1 MSELT
6 KHIKDVLKKST
17 FLASVKAAND
27 TKAKSALFGAKVRNL
42 TKDEIAALEA
52 HGNWAEDWKKVLV
65 HKEFAIV
72 PGMIG
77 KNCFLGKVVLGCQS
91 GKAIEVEKGVP
102 FATGIWESTIIN
114 SEIGNECVIYRAD
127 TISNY
132 VINCHSIVYQTKSL
146 VCTGETT
153 FGNGRELSIAIE
165 TGGRE
170 VATYAELTIPV
181 AELVAGRRADAALQ
195 KEYKEFIAK
204 YKEAAKSKVGI
215 VESGA
220 IIRNTAKV
228 VDTFVGAG
236 AVIDGATLVKT
247 TTILSTPEEHS
258 GVSDG
263 AYVKNSI
270 IQWGS
275 DATSMAIVAES
286 VLTEHSHVERH
297 GKVTESIVGPN
308 SGVAEGEVTA
318 SLLGPFVGFHHQSL
332 IIAAYWPEGKGNLGY
347 GANVGSN
354 HTSKAPDQ
362 EVWCGEGTF
371 FGLGTNIKFPSD
383 FTDSPYSII
392 ASGVN
397 ALPQRIEMPFSLINT
412 AAHRFDGV
420 SPAYNEIM
428 PGWVLSDNI
437 YTVRRNEGKYKKRN
451 KARRSAFV
459 FDVFRPDIIEKMI
472 ESRNRLRSVKEQ
484 KKVYTDKD
492 VKGLGKNYMLN
503 ESRLIGIDAFNFY
516 IEYYALKGLKDV
528 VAALVADKKAKDA
541 KNAYAYTGGGA
552 AWKHVKGVL
561 KAEGLDKK
569 SVAEN
574 LKRLSEMAEKIAR
587 DTQES
592 KEKDDV
598 RGARIIKDY
607 PTAHAPAAEDGF
619 VKQTWAETKELQK
632 EIAELVK
639 KVG

>member
-17 FLASVKAAND
+17 FLASVKAANN
-27 TKAKSALFGAKVRNL
+27 TKARSALFGAKVRNL
-42 TKDEIAALEA
+42 TREEIAALEA
-52 HGNWAEDWKKVLV
+52 QGNWAEDWSKVLV
-65 HKEFAIV
+65 HKDFTVV
-72 PGMIG
+72 PGHIS
-77 KNCFLGKVVLGCQS
+77 KNCFLGRVVIGCQT
-91 GKAIEVEKGVP
+91 GQDVVVEKGVP

-132 VINCHSIVYQTKSL
+132 VINCHSVVYQTKSL

-153 FGNGRELSIAIE
+153 FGNGRDLSIAIE

-181 AELVAGRRADAALQ
+181 AELVAGRRGDAALQ

-204 YKEAAKSKVGI
+204 YKQAATSKVGV

-220 IIRNTAKV
+220 VIRNTSKV
-228 VDTFVGAG
+228 VDTFVGSG
-236 AVIDGATLVKT
+236 AVIDGATLVKN
-247 TTILSTPEEHS
+247 TTILSTPEEKTEIC
-258 GVSDG
+258 DG

-270 IQWGS
+270 LQWGCE
-275 DATSMAIVAES
+275 AVSMAIVAES

-332 IIAAYWPEGKGNLGY
+332 LIAAFWPEGKGNVGY

-362 EVWCGEGTF
+362 EIWCGEGTF
-371 FGLGTNIKFPSD
+371 FGLGVNIKFPSD
-383 FTDSPYSII
+383 FTDAPYSII

-397 ALPQRIEMPFSLINT
+397 ALPQRVEMPFSLINT
-412 AAHRFDGV
+412 AAHRIEGV

-451 KARRSAFV
+451 KARRSVFV
-459 FDVFRPDIIEKMI
+459 FDVFRPDIVDKMI
-472 ESRNRLRSVKEQ
+472 EARNRLRAVAEI

-492 VKGLGKNYMLN
+492 IKGLGKNYMF
-503 ESRLIGIDAFNFY
+503 EASRLAGIDAYNFY

-528 VAALVADKKAKDA
+528 VTALVAEKQVRQATEVYSYK
-541 KNAYAYTGGGA
+541 GGGA
-552 AWKHVKGVL
+552 AWKHVRSVL
-561 KAEGLDKK
+561 KAEGFDKR
-569 SVAEN
+569 SVSDN

-607 PTAHAPAAEDGF
+607 PTAHPPAADDGF

-639 KVG
+639 KIG